1 MVTGLFFLKTMLLIF
16 LLRTVY
22 QYSFV
27 GPLSLSKGCDY
38 AIPLNRTNLDPTQDV
53 SPLFDYA
60 YRGRENIR
68 DETYF
73 FLQERTLQ

>member
-1 MVTGLFFLKTMLLIF
+1 MVTGQFEIKTLSLYSF
-16 LLRTVY
+16 SRTVY

-38 AIPLNRTNLDPTQDV
+38 AIPLKRTRLDFTQDI

-68 DETYF
+68 DDTYL
-73 FLQERTLQ
+73 FL